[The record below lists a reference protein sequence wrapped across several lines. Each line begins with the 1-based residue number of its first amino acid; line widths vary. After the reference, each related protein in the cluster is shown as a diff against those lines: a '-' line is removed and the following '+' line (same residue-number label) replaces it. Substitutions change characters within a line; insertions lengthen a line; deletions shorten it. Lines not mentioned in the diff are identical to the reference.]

1 MNKNF
6 YPPSKTNTD
15 FWKIAYCIIQ
25 VLLLPLIKTLCEKF
39 FTEFSAREAVLRE
52 VDLIRW

>member
-15 FWKIAYCIIQ
+15 FWKIACCVIQ